1 MAKNPYDK
9 AIEIIKKVLKDFAY
23 VMIGAQAVNAWLIDD
38 DKIRATR
45 DIDFLLDAPKDTAM
59 NICQK
64 FRDAGYTAHLRIGK
78 KSDEIPL
85 YIRLTSNIY
94 PQIDIVFASKPW
106 EKKIVKNGKK
116 LMDFNIKVASVED
129 LIVLKIIAGSD
140 RDILDIKNLIDDRQ
154 ADINLKSVKKKI
166 LEIDEKLLK
175 RLKLLNL

>member
-1 MAKNPYDK
+1 MAKSLYTR
-9 AIEIIKKVLKDFAY
+9 AIEVVKKVLKSYDY
-23 VMIGAQAVNAWLIDD
+23 VMIGAQGVNAWVVDE

-45 DIDFLLDAPKDTAM
+45 DIDFLLDAPEESAM
-59 NICQK
+59 DICQK

-85 YIRLTSNIY
+85 YIRLTSDIY
-94 PQIDIVFASKPW
+94 PQIDIVFALKQW
-106 EKKIVKNGKK
+106 EKKIIKNGKELK
-116 LMDFNIKVASVED
+116 DFNIKIASVED

-140 RDILDIKNLIDDRQ
+140 RDFIDIKNLIADRQ
-154 ADINLKSVKKKI
+154 TDINLKAVRKRI